1 MKIFLDTADAAKIK
15 KYAEMGMVDGV
26 TTNPTLILKSGRRQ
40 EDVTKEICKMVDG
53 PVSAEGNAE
62 KAEDIAKEGEVFAS
76 WAKNVVVKVP
86 MTPEGLKAV
95 RVLSKKGIK
104 TNVTLVFTSAQAL
117 LVAKAGAT
125 YVSPFVGR
133 LDDIGEDGMALI
145 EEIMRMYKNYGFK
158 TQVIVASVRSSAH
171 VVRAAAAGADI
182 ATVPVNIMDEM
193 FTHKLTDAGIRK
205 FHDDWEAAK
214 KKA

>member
-26 TTNPTLILKSGRRQ
+26 TTNPTLILKSGRKQ

-53 PVSAEGNAE
+53 PVSAEGNCE
-62 KAEDIAKEGEVFAS
+62 LAEDIVKEGEVFAS

-95 RVLSKKGIK
+95 RALSKKGIK

-133 LDDIGEDGMALI
+133 LDDIGEDGMVLV
-145 EEIMRMYKNYGFK
+145 EEIMKIYRNYSCK

-182 ATVPVNIMDEM
+182 ATVPANIMDEM
-193 FTHKLTDAGIRK
+193 FAHKLTDEGIKK
-205 FHDDWEAAK
+205 FHEDWVAAK
-214 KKA
+214 KLS

>member
-40 EDVTKEICKMVDG
+40 EDVTREICRMVDG
-53 PVSAEGNAE
+53 PVSAEGNCE
-62 KAEDIAKEGEVFAS
+62 RAEDIVKEGEIFAS

-86 MTPEGLKAV
+86 MTQEGLKAV
-95 RVLSKKGIK
+95 RALSKKGIK

-125 YVSPFVGR
+125 FVSPFVGR

-145 EEIMRMYKNYGFK
+145 EEIMKIYKNYGFK

-193 FTHKLTDAGIRK
+193 FAHKLTDAGIKK
-205 FHDDWEAAK
+205 FHEDWEAAK
-214 KKA
+214 KA

>member
-62 KAEDIAKEGEVFAS
+62 KAEDIVKEGEVFAS
-76 WAKNVVVKVP
+76 WAKNIVVKVP